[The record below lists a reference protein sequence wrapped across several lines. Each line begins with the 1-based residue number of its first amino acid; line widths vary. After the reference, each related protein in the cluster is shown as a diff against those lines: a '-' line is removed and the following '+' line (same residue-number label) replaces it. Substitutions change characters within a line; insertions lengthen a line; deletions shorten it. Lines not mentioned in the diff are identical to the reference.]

1 MNKRIRVLFDL
12 SFNIERETYRCY
24 NDERMNR
31 HLIGSVLMKKLFA
44 ALILLICFSSFVA
57 LAVENE
63 ILTFEDLYNNPEK
76 YTGQTVRV
84 IARILDFEKQDKGNF
99 LSNDLRYIYHFDMHV
114 QKDDGTFAPFR
125 KNILMFHN
133 EFRKIGGESIHTMFS
148 LKRGWD
154 LDAVLKVRYDGD
166 VIRSDIISIKPYGIT
181 GSIGL
186 TVVIGMFA
194 MGFAA
199 FFAFLFWMMK
209 LEKRKKDRI
218 ETKRRSMLNE
228 LESLILYTE
237 LIDVSSEVIVDSRQS
252 AGETLSRAWLGEQLG
267 GDFGAI
273 IGAATTPR
281 EYDVRTGN
289 EIYTFIVRNK
299 NGGAIIDRVKA
310 SDDCFPI
317 YISKLK

>member
-1 MNKRIRVLFDL
+1 
-12 SFNIERETYRCY
+12 
-24 NDERMNR
+24 
-31 HLIGSVLMKKLFA
+31 
-44 ALILLICFSSFVA
+44 
-57 LAVENE
+57 
-63 ILTFEDLYNNPEK
+63 
-76 YTGQTVRV
+76 
-84 IARILDFEKQDKGNF
+84 
-99 LSNDLRYIYHFDMHV
+99 MHV

-125 KNILMFHN
+125 KNILMFGN

-199 FFAFLFWMMK
+199 FLAFLFWMMK